1 VEHISEELFSA
12 AVAVAGGLGVSGLVR
27 AWIRHRTRL
36 QLERERS
43 VRTAARAAGL
53 ARLARRQ
60 GTVRIDEQDQDGH
73 RVVELRGPSR
83 TAAEDPA

>member
-1 VEHISEELFSA
+1 MEHISEELLSA
-12 AVAVAGGLGVSGLVR
+12 AVAVAGGLGISGLVR
-27 AWIRHRTRL
+27 AWIRHRTKL

-60 GTVRIDEQDQDGH
+60 GTVRIDEQDGDGH
-73 RVVELRGPSR
+73 RVVELHGPSR
-83 TAAEDPA
+83 TSSEDAA